1 MAKPKNEKQ
10 GRQGTRRIA
19 TNELSTPNSPPAW
32 VFFNTFLFGL
42 RSARADLNKNKKA
55 PDSDSTPDSTPIY
68 FALPKGL
75 VKLPPAVRKEYVPN
89 KNGVLESR
97 EKTDDSWL
105 RIQIEGK
112 AATRIKIKK
121 QAFVDALVRLEKS
134 GVPYVYKRRLV
145 HCLCVILDKFRFVS
159 ATKGGE
165 FDVTTKELVEFG
177 IVPRGKSAKAL
188 FEAMAAI
195 LLAMELPKGKLF
207 KQINTAQRGK
217 AIFTTAQGD
226 VYKDFCGKHFVGI
239 PKDAL
244 GVLSQRELL
253 ALRFVLCEKALFGKE
268 SVSYNRLI
276 KFAGFSLR
284 AIEGRHGERFH
295 NFLDKCFA
303 KIQCFLDFDLAIL
316 PCQQTLKTF
325 KEKGFVTFVDKAVG
339 RFIRAAKRIP
349 FDFIEAHRETIFGGL
364 VKRFYERHV
373 LKRKAEN
380 TLQIV
385 ENEASARTF
394 GGGC

>member
-1 MAKPKNEKQ
+1 MAKQKNEKQ

-19 TNELSTPNSPPAW
+19 TNELSTPNSTPAW

-284 AIEGRHGERFH
+284 AIEGRHSERFH

-303 KIQCFLDFDLAIL
+303 KIQGFLDFDLAIL
-316 PCQQTLKTF
+316 PCKQTLKTF
-325 KEKGFVTFVDKAVG
+325 KEKGLVTFVDKAVG